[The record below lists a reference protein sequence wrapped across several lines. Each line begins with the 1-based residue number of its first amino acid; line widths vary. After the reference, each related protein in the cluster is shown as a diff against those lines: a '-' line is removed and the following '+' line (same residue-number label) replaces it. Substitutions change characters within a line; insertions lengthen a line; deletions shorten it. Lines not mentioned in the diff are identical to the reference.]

1 MTGLR
6 GRLTSSE
13 AAVERLQKI
22 LARAGLASRRE
33 AERWILEG
41 RVSVNGVVVRQ
52 LGVKADPAH
61 DRIKIDH
68 KLLRARPPQRYVL
81 FHKPPGLITSLG
93 DPRGRPNLGAYLERA
108 GVKERLFPVGRLD
121 FNSSGL
127 LLLTNDGE
135 LSARL
140 THPRYGIAKV
150 YRVKLSGRPS
160 EREIE
165 RLRRGVELDDGRS
178 APARVRVLEVLKRKA
193 WVEVEICEGRYR
205 EVRRMFEA
213 LGYFVERLI
222 RVRLGPLRLGSLPP
236 GQLRPLSPREIDA
249 LKRAA
254 SPLR

>member
-1 MTGLR
+1 
-6 GRLTSSE
+6 
-13 AAVERLQKI
+13 VKERVQKI
-22 LARAGLASRRE
+22 LARAGLASRRA

-41 RVSVNGVVVRQ
+41 RVSVNGVVVRE
-52 LGVKADPAH
+52 LGVKADPVH
-61 DRIKIDH
+61 DRIKVDQ
-68 KLLRARPPQRYVL
+68 KLLGAPPAHRYIL

-93 DPRGRPNLGAYLERA
+93 DPRGRPHVGAYLEQA
-108 GVKERLFPVGRLD
+108 GIKERLFPVGRLD

-150 YRVKLSGRPS
+150 YRVKISRRPS
-160 EREIE
+160 ERELE

-178 APARVRVLEVLKRKA
+178 APARVRVLEVLRRKA

-213 LGYFVERLI
+213 LGYFVERLV
-222 RVRLGPLRLGSLPP
+222 RLRLGPLRLGSLPP
-236 GQLRPLSPREIDA
+236 GELRPLSPREVDA
-249 LKRAA
+249 LRRAA
-254 SPLR
+254 GM